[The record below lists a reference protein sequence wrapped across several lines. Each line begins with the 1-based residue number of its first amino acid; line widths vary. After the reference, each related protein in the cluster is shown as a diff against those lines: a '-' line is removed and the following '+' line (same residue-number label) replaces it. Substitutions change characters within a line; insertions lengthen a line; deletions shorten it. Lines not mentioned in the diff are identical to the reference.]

1 MRVMERGLRDDWATK
16 ADLSDLRT
24 ELHDQLRAQT
34 RRLAGLV
41 VAMSG
46 LMFGIARLA

>member
-1 MRVMERGLRDDWATK
+1 MKAMERGLSDDWATK
-16 ADLSDLRT
+16 ADLADLRT

-34 RRLAGLV
+34 WRLAGLV

-46 LMFGIARLA
+46 LMFGVARLA